1 MSMMMSTMS
10 DYFATLARDH
20 RWATERLL
28 DSITPLR
35 DEDYSG
41 WTRMRTLHNVW

>member
-10 DYFATLARDH
+10 DYFATLASDH

-28 DSITPLR
+28 DSIKTLSG
-35 DEDYSG
+35 EDYSG
-41 WTRMRTLHNVW
+41 WARMRTLHNVW